1 MFKNEGLIMA
11 PEGSGDDKKTEYSV
25 PPVVRAIAVMRYIA
39 AGNRCRNITKAAKSL
54 GINRTTLI
62 RLLATLESEAMI
74 ELVDE
79 DAGYRLGTGLISLA
93 SEALNDRSIMQ
104 VARPFLRRLVN
115 ELQLSAHLG
124 ILDGREIVYLLRE
137 TPNSHLASNV
147 REGTRLPA
155 HATTIGRI
163 LLAQQPRV
171 ILRQLYGGKTL
182 DSFTEKTQT
191 TLEALEA
198 QIERDRDNG
207 IAWSE
212 ANFEP
217 GIGSAAVVVYDH
229 LGSPAGAINVTGH
242 ASEFSPE
249 SGKLDQIEVVLKSTA
264 RDLSEALGY
273 RGWASDQM

>member
-1 MFKNEGLIMA
+1 MPTE
-11 PEGSGDDKKTEYSV
+11 PSVESKKTDYSV
-25 PPVVRAIAVMRYIA
+25 PPVARAIAVLRYIA
-39 AGNRCRNITKAAKSL
+39 AGNRCRNTSKAAKAL

-62 RLLATLESEAMI
+62 RLLATLEAETMI

-79 DAGYRLGTGLISLA
+79 DAGYQLGTGLIALA
-93 SEALNDRSIMQ
+93 SEALNDRSIIQ
-104 VARPFLRRLVN
+104 VARPFLRRLVDQ
-115 ELQLSAHLG
+115 LQLSAHLG

-163 LLAQQPRV
+163 LLAQQPKV
-171 ILRQLYGGKTL
+171 ILRQLYGDKAL
-182 DSFTEKTQT
+182 ASFTEKTRT
-191 TLEALEA
+191 TLKDLEA
-198 QIERDRDNG
+198 QLELDRDNA

-242 ASEFSPE
+242 ASEFSPKNSNLE
-249 SGKLDQIEVVLKSTA
+249 QIERVLKSTA

>member
-1 MFKNEGLIMA
+1 MA
-11 PEGSGDDKKTEYSV
+11 PDASADNGKAEYTV
-25 PPVVRAIAVMRYIA
+25 PPVVRAIAVLRYIA
-39 AGNRCRNITKAAKSL
+39 AGNRCRNTSKAAKAL
-54 GINRTTLI
+54 GINRTTFI
-62 RLLATLESEAMI
+62 RLLATLETEAMI
-74 ELVDE
+74 EIVDE
-79 DAGYRLGTGLISLA
+79 DAGYRLGTGLIALA
-93 SEALNDRSIMQ
+93 SEALNDRSIMR
-104 VARPFLRRLVN
+104 VARPFLCRLVD

-163 LLAQQPRV
+163 LLAQQPNV
-171 ILRQLYGGKTL
+171 ILRQLYDGKTL
-182 DSFTEKTQT
+182 DSFTEKTRT
-191 TLEALEA
+191 TLNALEA
-198 QIERDRDNG
+198 QLERDRENG

-217 GIGSAAVVVYDH
+217 GIGSAAVAVYDH
-229 LGSPAGAINVTGH
+229 LGSPVGAINVTGH

-249 SGKLDQIEVVLKSTA
+249 SGKLDRIETVLKATA